1 MSHSRYI
8 RQTILPEFGEAGQKA
23 LSKSAVLVVGAGGL
37 GLPVLQYLTAMGVG
51 NLGVVEYDRVEE
63 SNLHR
68 QVLFDAADVGKSK
81 TEVLKRKLP
90 EQNSE
95 IHFHFFEEKLHPSNA
110 LNIIRPYDVVV
121 DCSDNFPTRYLI
133 NDACV
138 LLQKPFVYGAI
149 QGFEGQVSVFN
160 YQNGPTYRCL
170 YPQMPQASQIPDC
183 NTNGV
188 LGVLPGIIG
197 NLQALETIK
206 LIAGIGELLSGKLL
220 IFDGLS
226 QDFRKINFK
235 RKPLAEIK
243 KLQENYSLNDTMLQ
257 MTLRDLLSLPQTEN
271 KMLIDVR
278 TPHEFEQF
286 HLEGSVNFP
295 LDALTD
301 SLHEIDPG
309 KNLYLLCQSGVRSL
323 KACQILK
330 RNLPQ
335 AQIFQIS
342 DGLQSIHHGN

>member
-8 RQTILPEFGEAGQKA
+8 RQTVLPEFGVAAQEA
-23 LSKSAVLVVGAGGL
+23 LSRSAVLVVGAGGL
-37 GLPVLQYLTAMGVG
+37 GVPVLQYLTAMGVG
-51 NLGVVEYDRVEE
+51 NIGVVEYDKVEE

-68 QVLFDAADVGKSK
+68 QVLFDEKDVGKSK
-81 TEVLKRKLP
+81 IEVLKRKLRA
-90 EQNSE
+90 QNSQ
-95 IHFHFFEEKLHPSNA
+95 IHFSFYEEKLQPSNA
-110 LNIIRPYDVVV
+110 IDIIRLYEVVV

-160 YQNGPTYRCL
+160 HQNGPTYRCL
-170 YPQMPQASQIPDC
+170 YPQMPQAGQIPDC

-197 NLQALETIK
+197 NLQALETVK
-206 LIAGIGELLSGKLL
+206 LIAGKGELLSGKLL
-220 IFDGLS
+220 IFEGLS
-226 QDFRKINFK
+226 QDFRKINFT
-235 RKPLAEIK
+235 RKPNADIK
-243 KLQENYSLNDTMLQ
+243 KLLPNYSLQGTVQ
-257 MTLRDLLSLPQTEN
+257 QITLNDLLTMRQTGNEI
-271 KMLIDVR
+271 LVDVR
-278 TPHEFEQF
+278 SPEEFEQF

-295 LDALTD
+295 LQTLAGKLQ
-301 SLHEIDPG
+301 EINPE
-309 KNLYLLCQSGVRSL
+309 KKMYLLCQSGVRSL

-330 RNLPQ
+330 SAYPQ

-342 DGLQSIHHGN
+342 DGLQSIRHDN